1 MISLG
6 TEIKKDETTQRW
18 VNTQPQSRLQSA
30 NLYAGSSYLRVL
42 RSLGQ
47 ERLQQRISRLN
58 SSN

>member
-1 MISLG
+1 MMSLG

-18 VNTQPQSRLQSA
+18 VNIQPQSRLQSA
-30 NLYAGSSYLRVL
+30 SLYAGSSYLRVL
-42 RSLGQ
+42 RSLVQ